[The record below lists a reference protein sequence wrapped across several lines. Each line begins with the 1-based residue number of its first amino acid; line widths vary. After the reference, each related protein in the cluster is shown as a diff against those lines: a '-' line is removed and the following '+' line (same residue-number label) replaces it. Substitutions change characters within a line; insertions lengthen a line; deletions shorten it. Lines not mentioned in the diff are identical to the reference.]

1 MTIKAGNFK
10 GFNAGELI
18 DYLKKIPKKSRLV
31 IYQGGMHGEQ
41 PLNVIQEPEEA
52 TLIGKALCF
61 NSFYEDEF

>member
-41 PLNVIQEPEEA
+41 PLNVIQEPQEA
-52 TLIGKALCF
+52 LIGKALCF